1 MPRLHSSRYTQH
13 ARWYSALEFGN
24 GEVTLCN
31 RRRYPGPPRRVKI
44 LATLRRAEFLR
55 AAARGAGGKGAF
67 APGALLVF
75 DVADHH
81 SALDVG
87 NFFGDTLLEVS

>member
-1 MPRLHSSRYTQH
+1 MKFLTTH
-13 ARWYSALEFGN
+13 
-24 GEVTLCN
+24 
-31 RRRYPGPPRRVKI
+31 
-44 LATLRRAEFLR
+44 RRAEFLR
-55 AAARGAGGKGAF
+55 VTARGAGGKGDF

-87 NFFGDTLLEVS
+87 NFFADTLLEVS